1 MKQTE
6 TTVVRQRKPSQLVA
20 IISAALLLIAI
31 IASTVLGIFLPK
43 TSVVAAPAGSGDYTS
58 IQAIGEDFYAATTRG
73 LVARMDSNGKEKFSI
88 NLIDEGKKYGIT
100 DVGTKVDT
108 VQRERG
114 TDNIWAFT
122 NGRYLFRLQENNNG
136 FEVKE
141 YIPMK
146 NGMYTW
152 QEKNGYFY
160 VLEQDGQGA
169 YLRTYKIGE
178 LADGPVY
185 EGTIYS
191 ANRKGV
197 ASNSKVELT
206 FAKNIAILSFEII
219 EVDGV
224 TYAYI
229 VHKNGLHRVAVD
241 CNQNNW
247 KTRFNTKYEEEYA
260 ATYEGL
266 YQAAYDKAVA
276 DAEAKGE
283 EVDAEKV
290 ARSARNAAILQI
302 RERAAERMVSEE
314 GVISYNFEND
324 NVELAEAD
332 FDTNQYNSFSTQGDS
347 YQGCAYSEKNQKYY
361 IMTGK
366 KQIISVDVKQDFS
379 DKKAGKW
386 KIEEENTSMEL
397 PHTPSN
403 KGNSIYFDK
412 DLNIGYVIYDKTS
425 QVTRI
430 DFNTEKIDFTAKVDF
445 DIRSIIQNP
454 DGENFFYMYLN
465 AYETEAG
472 AYILRSASTIRRD
485 VQTTLT
491 TLMVIA
497 IVFAVLMAIVLLF
510 ALLCIYKEGFSPK
523 FVHIMRGFKKQWVIY
538 LIILATMSLV
548 ALFCF
553 YPAIGSISLSF
564 FDYFSGEERRL
575 WNHFNHYKL
584 IFTDQES
591 LGQFLNMFIFLFSD
605 LFTALLPPLIFA
617 FFLTI
622 MRNKSYSALTRT
634 LLFIPGIIPG
644 LATTLLW
651 KEGIYGISGVVN
663 EFLSFIMGKD
673 VEIEFLA
680 SVENT
685 SMVKWSL
692 IMMGFPFVGS
702 YLIFYGAMMNVPDS
716 YYEAAELDG
725 ITVIKRFVFIDVPL
739 IFAQIKYVFI
749 MTFIASVQNFGRT
762 YMTGTGGAHGAQ
774 TPVHTMYDA
783 IMKNPANYGLA
794 SAYATILFI
803 FLFIA
808 TALNMRIQ
816 TKDNQV
822 A

>member
-6 TTVVRQRKPSQLVA
+6 TTVVRQRKPSQWVA
-20 IISAALLLIAI
+20 VISATLLLIAI
-31 IASTVLGIFLPK
+31 IASILLGIKLPK
-43 TSVVAAPAGSGDYTS
+43 SSVVAAPSGKGDFTS
-58 IQAIGEDFYAATTRG
+58 VFAEGEDFYAATSRG
-73 LVARMDSNGKEKFSI
+73 FVARMDADGNEKFSI
-88 NLIDEGKKYGIT
+88 NLIDEGKKYGLT

-108 VQRERG
+108 VSQDRG
-114 TDNIWAFT
+114 CDNIWAFT
-122 NGRYLFRLQENNNG
+122 NGRYLFRLREEDG
-136 FEVKE
+136 KLVVKE
-141 YIPMK
+141 YMPIK
-146 NGMYTW
+146 NGVYTW
-152 QEKNGYFY
+152 QEKGDYIY
-160 VLEQDGQGA
+160 ILEQDGQGA
-169 YLRTYKIGE
+169 YLKTYKIGE
-178 LADGPVY
+178 IANGPVY

-191 ANRKGV
+191 PVLRGT
-197 ASNSKVELT
+197 KVELT
-206 FAKNIAILSFEII
+206 FAKNIAILSFEIK

-229 VHKNGLHRVAVD
+229 IHKNGLHRVSVD
-241 CNQNNW
+241 CSENGW
-247 KTRFNTKYEEEYA
+247 KSLYNAKYDQEYN
-260 ATYEGL
+260 ATYNGL
-266 YQAAYDKAVA
+266 YQAAYDEIVA
-276 DAEAKGE
+276 AAEAKGE
-283 EVDAEKV
+283 TVDADQADKKAKSDAV
-290 ARSARNAAILQI
+290 RTISA
-302 RERAAERMVSEE
+302 RAAERMVEEE
-314 GVISYNFEND
+314 GVISYDIESGK
-324 NVELAEAD
+324 VEVDMDD
-332 FDTNQYNSFSTQGDS
+332 FDPNKYNSYGTSEGVS
-347 YQGCAYSEKNQKYY
+347 YQGCAYSEKNNKYY
-361 IMTGK
+361 IMTQGYE
-366 KQIISVDVKQDFS
+366 IISFDADQT
-379 DKKAGKW
+379 W
-386 KIEEENTSMEL
+386 KNEKPAREKVMHTNTGIIL
-397 PHTPSN
+397 PERPSSKSN
-403 KGNSIYFDK
+403 AIYFDK
-412 DLNIGYVIYDKTS
+412 ELNIGYVIYDKTS

-445 DIRSIIQNP
+445 DIRAIIQNP

-472 AYILRSASTIRRD
+472 AYILRKASTVRRD
-485 VQTTLT
+485 VQSTLT
-491 TLMVIA
+491 AIMTIT
-497 IVFAVLMAIVLLF
+497 IVFAVCAAIVLLF
-510 ALLCIYKEGFSPK
+510 ALLCIYKDGFAPK
-523 FVHIMRGFKKQWVIY
+523 FMHIMRGFRKQWVIY

-553 YPAIGSISLSF
+553 YPAVGSISLSF

-575 WNHFNHYKL
+575 WNNFAHYKA
-584 IFTDQES
+584 IFMDKES
-591 LGQFLNMFIFLFSD
+591 LGQFLNMFIFLASD

-663 EFLSFIMGKD
+663 EFLSFIQGKD

-685 SMVKWSL
+685 AMVKWSL

-794 SAYATILFI
+794 SAYATVLFI